1 MSDMNANLAAEP
13 SRANPIYLTTTFGLD
28 GYRVVRH
35 LGVVRGITVRT
46 RGIVGRFWAGLRGIV
61 GGQVE
66 TYITMCEVAR
76 AEALDIMVQH
86 AQGLGANAVLG
97 VRYDA
102 TEVADSMTEV
112 LAYGTAV
119 VVEPCA

>member
-1 MSDMNANLAAEP
+1 MANEG
-13 SRANPIYLTTTFGLD
+13 IMITTTFSLD

-35 LGVVRGITVRT
+35 LGIVRGITVRT
-46 RGIVGRFWAGLRGIV
+46 RGLGSKISAGIRSLV

-66 TYITMCEVAR
+66 AYVSMCEVAR
-76 AEALDIMVQH
+76 AEAMDFMLTH
-86 AQGLGANAVLG
+86 ARERGANAVIG

-102 TEVADSMTEV
+102 NEVDAGMTEV

-119 VVEPCA
+119 VVEPIGAP

>member
-1 MSDMNANLAAEP
+1 MANEG
-13 SRANPIYLTTTFGLD
+13 IMITTTFSLD

-35 LGVVRGITVRT
+35 LGIVRGITVRT
-46 RGIVGRFWAGLRGIV
+46 RGLGGKISAGIRSLV

-66 TYITMCEVAR
+66 AYVSMCEVAR
-76 AEALDIMVQH
+76 AEAMDFMLTH
-86 AQGLGANAVLG
+86 ARERGANAVIG

-102 TEVADSMTEV
+102 NEVDAGMTEV

-119 VVEPCA
+119 VVEPIGAP